1 MLEYVQIFLWVN
13 VYIIRDSK
21 RISFHVNEI
30 LINIKKIIIIIPE
43 KTSFTDINIAINA
56 YYIRN
61 E

>member
-30 LINIKKIIIIIPE
+30 LINIKKIITIIPE
-43 KTSFTDINIAINA
+43 KNINIAINA